1 MPGAAMFIANFALAL
16 ILALQHDMSTHLQL
30 QQHRDFFSTVG
41 IPSSRRIERAC
52 YEDLAFQVLS
62 MSCFCSG
69 SVLDELD
76 GTRRCCSG

>member
-1 MPGAAMFIANFALAL
+1 MFIANFALAL

-30 QQHRDFFSTVG
+30 QQHRDFFGTVG

-62 MSCFCSG
+62 MSCFA
-69 SVLDELD
+69 LDRSLMSLMAPGGVARD
-76 GTRRCCSG
+76 N